1 MQVRDIG
8 EQGLLERLQ
17 RFCPPE
23 IIGDDAAVLVTKPGE
38 SLVVTTD
45 VLVDGVHFS
54 EITTSPEDAG
64 WRAAAANLSD
74 LAAMGASPLGITVG
88 LGLPGEV
95 SVSWVEELY
104 QGITQCLQKYN
115 TSIVGGDV
123 VRSPVITLSI
133 TAFGQA
139 HPHQIIRRNQAQVGD
154 AIVVTGV
161 HGASRAGLELLLHP
175 ELGQNLTQGDY
186 TALIRAHQ
194 RPQPRLDVL
203 PILWEILSDSIP
215 QGRENPD
222 GRGNPDGRENPDGRG
237 NPDGRENPAPTTPP
251 IPRQVLQRG
260 ENTQRTGSPSPHPP
274 LSPFPPLP
282 IPHSPLPISGMD
294 SSDGLADTV
303 LQICRASGV
312 GAVLE
317 STQILL
323 PDAFNYWLTK
333 EKALFNA
340 LYGGEDF
347 ELVLCLPKQPAYAL
361 VEKLGKGAAI
371 VGTITSGS
379 KVILHDQNAK
389 NPDQVLTLG
398 RGFQHFMS

>member
-1 MQVRDIG
+1 MLVRDIG

-23 IIGDDAAVLVTKPGE
+23 IVGDDAAVLVTKPGE

-54 EITTSPEDAG
+54 EITTSAEDAG

-88 LGLPGEV
+88 LGLRGEV

-123 VRSPVITLSI
+123 VRSPVTTLSI

-139 HPHQIIRRNQAQVGD
+139 HPHQIIRRNQAALGD

-175 ELGQNLTQGDY
+175 ELGQNLQQGDD

-203 PILWEILSDSIP
+203 PILWEILHSFSSP
-215 QGRENPD
+215 LY
-222 GRGNPDGRENPDGRG
+222 GRGNA
-237 NPDGRENPAPTTPP
+237 APTPP
-251 IPRQVLQRG
+251 IP
-260 ENTQRTGSPSPHPP
+260 PSPHPP
-274 LSPFPPLP
+274 LS
-282 IPHSPLPISGMD
+282 HSPLLTIAGMD
-294 SSDGLADTV
+294 SSDGLADAV

-317 STQILL
+317 STQISL
-323 PDAFNYWLTK
+323 PDAFNYWLPN
-333 EKALFNA
+333 EQALEYA

-347 ELVLCLPKQPAYAL
+347 ELVLCLPSLPADAL
-361 VEKLGKGAAI
+361 VQKLGNGAAI

-398 RGFQHFMS
+398 QGFQHFSQ